1 MPGDPLAL
9 MTAPFV
15 PPSRT
20 GSAWF
25 FAGLTS
31 SFPDIASQ
39 DGKLSDYRSCSQEL
53 TQGCKA
59 FSVSRSDSSHAVE
72 VELQDPAANVDLKDQ
87 VLVFQHRGKFH
98 AIGHV
103 STPLS
108 LLHLGMGHQLIENKR
123 QRCPHSSFPL
133 SEGRLFDI
141 EDFGIVLSTGITC
154 SKHDWSFDLHSG
166 QADRGTYKLGI
177 WEVQLRPLTDSQR
190 TEFREETP
198 EVKGLWVRRKQRIG

>member
-1 MPGDPLAL
+1 

-20 GSAWF
+20 ASAWF

-59 FSVSRSDSSHAVE
+59 FSVSRSDCSHAVE

-98 AIGHV
+98 AIDH
-103 STPLS
+103 
-108 LLHLGMGHQLIENKR
+108 
-123 QRCPHSSFPL
+123 RCPHSSFPL
-133 SEGRLFDI
+133 SEGRVFDI
-141 EDFGIVLSTGITC
+141 EDFGIVLSIGITC

-190 TEFREETP
+190 TELEDETP
-198 EVKGLWVRRKQRIG
+198 EVKGIWVRRKQRIG